1 MNPEVFLNLDRVIH
15 EKGRLAIISLLASVN
30 SLSFTEIR
38 DILGMTD
45 GNVSV
50 HLKTLRQAEYVAITK
65 RVKNRK
71 PLTTVSLTDEGK
83 EAFQK
88 YLADLDQIVQSSPFK
103 STRENKSAD
112 SLTDDEFGAGNLGNV
127 PV

>member
-15 EKGRLAIISLLASVN
+15 EKGRLAIISLLASVS

-88 YLADLDQIVQSSPFK
+88 YLSDLDQIVQSSPLRSIQK
-103 STRENKSAD
+103 NSSENSI
-112 SLTDDEFGAGNLGNV
+112 SGDEFEAGDLGNA
-127 PV
+127 PA

>member
-15 EKGRLAIISLLASVN
+15 EKGRLAIISLLASVT

-88 YLADLDQIVQSSPFK
+88 YLSDLDQIVQSSPFRSTQK
-103 STRENKSAD
+103 SSAGN
-112 SLTDDEFGAGNLGNV
+112 SISGDEFEAGDLGNV

>member
-15 EKGRLAIISLLASVN
+15 EKGRLAIISLLASVT

-88 YLADLDQIVQSSPFK
+88 YLSDLDQIVQSSPFR
-103 STRENKSAD
+103 STQRSSVGNSI
-112 SLTDDEFGAGNLGNV
+112 SGDEFEAGDLGNV

>member
-15 EKGRLAIISLLASVN
+15 EKGRLAIISLLAGAT

-50 HLKTLRQAEYVAITK
+50 HLKTLRQSEYVAITK

-71 PLTTVSLTDEGK
+71 PLTTVSLTDEGRT
-83 EAFQK
+83 AFQK
-88 YLADLDQIVQSSPFK
+88 YLSDMEKIVQSSPLRSLESQSR
-103 STRENKSAD
+103 STPETEN
-112 SLTDDEFGAGNLGNV
+112 EFGSGSLGDV